1 MEVTTDGSIAPQDA
15 VSYSATVLMDQL
27 RIVESISKPEV
38 LEISEP
44 VSEEVLEIRKLLNL
58 TIDEMELSVRSHNC
72 LQAAGIKFIYE
83 LVSKEE
89 NQMLKYKNFGRKSL
103 TELVE
108 KLDQMGLSF
117 GMEVDKYLKEEV

>member
-1 MEVTTDGSIAPQDA
+1 
-15 VSYSATVLMDQL
+15 MDQL

-108 KLDQMGLSF
+108 KLDEMGLSF
-117 GMEVDKYLKEEV
+117 GIEVDKYLKEEV

>member
-1 MEVTTDGSIAPQDA
+1 VSTDGSITPQDA
-15 VSYSATVLMDQL
+15 VSYSSSILIEQL
-27 RIVESISKPEV
+27 QIVESISKPEV

-44 VSEEVLEIRKLLNL
+44 ISEEVMEIRKLLNL

-72 LQAAGIKFIYE
+72 LQAAGIKYIYE

-89 NQMLKYKNFGRKSL
+89 NEMLKYKNFGRKSL

-108 KLDQMGLSF
+108 KLDHMGLTF